1 MGEEFTSLLEEY
13 LDEDMI
19 RMKREEDEAL
29 LGSESEKEGNT
40 PHHLELKIRFR

>member
-29 LGSESEKEGNT
+29 LGSESEKEGKHT
-40 PHHLELKIRFR
+40 SPFGKRDS